1 MQDTIQRGSIKA
13 LVCGHSSIS
22 TRMKV
27 LLVSLSLLA
36 LCLGERRTF
45 KDYRVYRLEPQIE
58 EQLEKLRPFEATSE
72 KVIFL
77 NDLHL
82 GAINVLVSPSFNEQ
96 FLELLKIW
104 NIAPELLDAN
114 AQESLSLD
122 IEPVADANRRSDDYS
137 WTEYH
142 ELNDTHRWMQNLVE
156 KNPGIVSTF
165 VAGRSYE
172 GRELLGLRIRHSA
185 GSDGGERQ
193 AIFLEGGMHAREWIS
208 PATATYFANQLLSSQ
223 QPEIQ
228 SLARSYV
235 WYILPHANPDGYVYT
250 HSTNRLWRKTRS
262 PQAKNCMGTD
272 PNRNWGF
279 HWNEV
284 GASDEPCSESYAGR
298 KAFSEPETESL
309 SQYLMTLPE
318 PVFMYLSLHSFSQLL
333 LYPYGHT
340 SSLPENHRQLERI
353 FSAALGG
360 MKRRFGT
367 RYTGGNVYDAIYP
380 AAGSS
385 MDWAYGVLK
394 TKYSFTYE
402 LRPSGYSFWTGFR
415 LPASQIIPTGQETT
429 DSLVEMVKAAA
440 AIEGY
445 KLQ

>member
-1 MQDTIQRGSIKA
+1 MQNTLQRGSIKD
-13 LVCGHSSIS
+13 LVRGHSTIS
-22 TRMKV
+22 ARMKV
-27 LLVSLSLLA
+27 LPVSLSLVSLVA
-36 LCLGERRTF
+36 LCLGERLTF
-45 KDYRVYRLEPQIE
+45 TDHRVYRLEPKTE
-58 EQLEKLRPFEATSE
+58 AQLEGLRPLEAINE
-72 KVIFL
+72 RVIFL
-77 NDLHL
+77 NELHL
-82 GAINVLVSPSFNEQ
+82 GAFNVLISPSYNEE
-96 FLELLKIW
+96 FLQLLQRLKL
-104 NIAPELLDAN
+104 APELLDAN

-142 ELNDTHRWMQNLVE
+142 ELNDTHRWMQQLVE
-156 KNPGIVSTF
+156 KNQVIVTTF

-172 GRELLGLRIRHSA
+172 GRELLGLRISHSA
-185 GSDGGERQ
+185 GVERQ
-193 AIFLEGGMHAREWIS
+193 AIFLEAGMHAREWIS

-262 PQAKNCMGTD
+262 PQEKNCMGSD

-279 HWNEV
+279 HWREV
-284 GASDEPCSESYAGR
+284 GASDEPCSESYAGP

-309 SQYLMTLPE
+309 SQYLMSLPE
-318 PVFMYLSLHSFSQLL
+318 PVFMYVSLHSFSQLL

-340 SSLPENHRQLERI
+340 SALPENHRQLERI

-429 DSLVEMVKAAA
+429 DSLVEMIKAAA
-440 AIEGY
+440 SIEGY

>member
-1 MQDTIQRGSIKA
+1 
-13 LVCGHSSIS
+13 
-22 TRMKV
+22 MKV
-27 LLVSLSLLA
+27 LLVSLSLSLLA
-36 LCLGERRTF
+36 LCLCERLTF
-45 KDYRVYRLEPQIE
+45 EDHRVYRLEPKNA
-58 EQLEKLRPFEATSE
+58 EQLEGLRPLEATNE
-72 KVIFL
+72 RVIFL

-82 GAINVLVSPSFNEQ
+82 GAINALIAPSYNEE
-96 FLELLKIW
+96 FLQLLQSLDIS
-104 NIAPELLDAN
+104 PELLDAN
-114 AQESLSLD
+114 AQASLSLD

-156 KNPGIVSTF
+156 KNPGIVSVF

-172 GRELLGLRIRHSA
+172 GRDLLGLRIFHSA
-185 GSDGGERQ
+185 GAERGEQQ
-193 AIFLEGGMHAREWIS
+193 AIFLEAGMHAREWIS
-208 PATATYFANQLLSSQ
+208 PATATYFANQLLTSQ

-262 PQAKNCMGTD
+262 PQEKNCMGTD

-284 GASDEPCSESYAGR
+284 GASDEPCSESYAGP
-298 KAFSEPETESL
+298 KAFSEPETEGL
-309 SQYLMTLPE
+309 SQYLKSLPE

-385 MDWAYGVLK
+385 MDWAYGELK

-429 DSLVEMVKAAA
+429 DSVVEMVKAAA
-440 AIEGY
+440 SIEGY
-445 KLQ
+445 KLK